1 MWKLGLHAQ
10 GGQQTHLPAVQF
22 PMEEITPN
30 GGTILHEGWLELQ
43 LQKATA
49 ATKSKPAAM
58 KGKGPTKKDH
68 GKTKVPMSKPTAKTK
83 K

>member
-1 MWKLGLHAQ
+1 MS
-10 GGQQTHLPAVQF
+10 
-22 PMEEITPN
+22 
-30 GGTILHEGWLELQ
+30 WLELQ

-58 KGKGPTKKDH
+58 KGKGPTTKGH
-68 GKTKVPMSKPTAKTK
+68 GKSTMAMSKPKAKTK

>member
-1 MWKLGLHAQ
+1 
-10 GGQQTHLPAVQF
+10 
-22 PMEEITPN
+22 MEEITLQM
-30 GGTILHEGWLELQ
+30 GGTILHEDWLELQ

-49 ATKSKPAAM
+49 ATTSKPAAM

-68 GKTKVPMSKPTAKTK
+68 GKTKVPMSKPNAKTK